1 MLYNQMKQKR
11 KAKSLISMSKVGD
24 IVNFPRL
31 LLTIGGLFCLA
42 ALSLFS
48 FTIYVNAQV
57 ALQELGG
64 QNEITETDSSGFSY
78 SWLNDNVEVI
88 YEANFV
94 DPDNT
99 YNIGGRIYM
108 DNAWNKT
115 NLVIQWNTFLNWENN
130 SAPNSN
136 RNANILWWKNNI
148 INANNITTLWWEE
161 NIIYS
166 DNVAVLWW
174 KGNNISDRN
183 ISIAWG
189 GWSIWGL
196 GWLTIPIS
204 QQITPKVLIGS
215 KNSNIWIAWTWSM
228 IIWWSGNAINSKN
241 SAILWWSENEII
253 NVSWWIIIAWQ
264 KVNVNKT
271 GLENVF
277 VFSDGRTTFQPQSS
291 NAFYLNTQKWL
302 WLNMASNREWV
313 DSKWAVSFWNINTI
327 TCNADN
333 VGLVWL
339 SGQCLYG
346 CTLSWYIS
354 TSSYWVGIPWR
365 RIPVYVWKSIS
376 DSKACNPKEN
386 SEPDYDGFCNG
397 NKPDSTRTK
406 LCDNLDPTKYVDVQF
421 SYEIREKCPA
431 NQVWEN
437 QCVYVCKEWYSFKD
451 GWCYKN
457 CKLPIS
463 LWWNLVAHG
472 TVITW
477 YTNALPNPTCLDE
490 CKSWSMQCKD
500 GNWYAGTKYVWN
512 GNSRVNGFVRLYDCT
527 TQPKTCGSEY
537 KYSTWITNATCTA
550 CTAYDVNNNK
560 CVKPWT
566 TKYKCECNAGYIMK
580 NGACRKSKCTW
591 TLPSNTTPN
600 NGKEPTKDT
609 KYYYSTNKNEPCTYS
624 CNYGYTWDGTKC
636 KKPEPKCTNPENIT
650 NAYAVQNNN
659 PEKTPITNTP
669 YYYSTD
675 NEACTFSCDND
686 KWRNP
691 IKKQCQG
698 KSNLCETTHYK
709 CKAGA
714 TSHNQSES
722 PEKYT
727 WKCINN
733 LDNSDIYQ
741 CSEIKDNNTD
751 DCGQCSKNTL
761 YACDE
766 WVLSNTGFNISNGTA
781 TRKCKW
787 ANSTVKCEMKWVT
800 IEKGCPDNYEE
811 SNGECVLKAKFCAR
825 QQKGT
830 ETIWNGKCFGEKN
843 EAWITTIQGIG
854 FGWIEWNGLNYCWE
868 SFCYKLSLE
877 PYFNNTMS
885 LNLCSISNIQEH
897 HVMSNYELF
906 IKNACKWEAY
916 GMGDDGLY
924 LTCSSPDTKA
934 PICEQIQSPGNQV
947 KQTFDSWDPQ
957 CGNKRQCP
965 DTMEI
970 PGTCTHSRNSYQ
982 FNEKY
987 IKGTRGAWKTDIP
1000 SWLVPAMWEENDLS
1014 TPWLILCQN
1023 EGSNITGNDSIT
1035 ECYEKDV
1042 QYWISCRYRDIKSAF
1057 PKQTGI
1063 DGFGNSIVP
1072 YLEDKISL
1080 TKEHICVDKKGNKI
1094 DPEQCSSKSKPEPTC
1109 WWITYQISWYNLD
1122 EQTIDSITIS
1132 GQNKTWT
1139 IDAVDEMVQL
1149 SVFNSSANESCKP
1162 WYHIPT
1168 TGEWN
1173 ELISTW
1179 EGIVWT
1185 SDVQKNLFIDSL
1197 LLSSDQTYYNGIHHP
1212 KNDYLASW
1220 GRLRTTYLQAE
1231 GLNAETNDGND
1242 NVYPLRCFKD

>member
-24 IVNFPRL
+24 IVSFPRL

-253 NVSWWIIIAWQ
+253 NISWWIIIAWQ

-327 TCNADN
+327 TCNANN

-346 CTLSWYIS
+346 CTMDTIKIQPNPLQPIWTLKTEYKRE
-354 TSSYWVGIPWR
+354 P
-365 RIPVYVWKSIS
+365 IS
-376 DSKACNPKEN
+376 DSKACNPKAN

-421 SYEIREKCPA
+421 SYEIREKCPS

-500 GNWYAGTKYVWN
+500 GNWYVGTKYIWN

-537 KYSTWITNATCTA
+537 KYSTQIANATCTP
-550 CTAYDVNNNK
+550 CTAYGVNNNQ

-566 TKYKCECNAGYIMK
+566 KKYKCECNTGYTWDGTK
-580 NGACRKSKCTW
+580 CNKKSEPKCTNPENIASANAVQNNNPEK
-591 TLPSNTTPN
+591 TPSTNTA
-600 NGKEPTKDT
+600 
-609 KYYYSTNKNEPCTYS
+609 YYYSTGNEACTFS
-624 CNYGYTWDGTKC
+624 CNDGYTWDGTKC

-659 PEKTPITNTP
+659 PEKTPIANTP

-691 IKKQCQG
+691 IKKQCQR

-741 CSEIKDNNTD
+741 CSEIKDNNTEY
-751 DCGQCSKNTL
+751 S
-761 YACDE
+761 
-766 WVLSNTGFNISNGTA
+766 
-781 TRKCKW
+781 
-787 ANSTVKCEMKWVT
+787 
-800 IEKGCPDNYEE
+800 
-811 SNGECVLKAKFCAR
+811 
-825 QQKGT
+825 
-830 ETIWNGKCFGEKN
+830 
-843 EAWITTIQGIG
+843 
-854 FGWIEWNGLNYCWE
+854 
-868 SFCYKLSLE
+868 
-877 PYFNNTMS
+877 
-885 LNLCSISNIQEH
+885 
-897 HVMSNYELF
+897 
-906 IKNACKWEAY
+906 
-916 GMGDDGLY
+916 
-924 LTCSSPDTKA
+924 
-934 PICEQIQSPGNQV
+934 
-947 KQTFDSWDPQ
+947 
-957 CGNKRQCP
+957 RQCP
-965 DTMEI
+965 STMEI
-970 PGTCTHSRNSYQ
+970 PGTCTNKWTVHSNNWSFVHPDDKPAWPAISDWIFPIHAWDGSEYVVGPWCRDITPDFIKSLTSPEQCYAGTYCNPVSQTCNPIWKCLYWDIRSAAKIDTGIDI
-982 FNEKY
+982 FWNPYEGSPY
-987 IKGTRGAWKTDIP
+987 ISMIKEPICADGSGNKADSDDKCNGQTPPVCWWIIY
-1000 SWLVPAMWEENDLS
+1000 NDE
-1014 TPWLILCQN
+1014 N
-1023 EGSNITGNDSIT
+1023 EGSETMKIFT
-1035 ECYEKDV
+1035 ENEERV
-1042 QYWISCRYRDIKSAF
+1042 
-1057 PKQTGI
+1057 
-1063 DGFGNSIVP
+1063 
-1072 YLEDKISL
+1072 
-1080 TKEHICVDKKGNKI
+1080 
-1094 DPEQCSSKSKPEPTC
+1094 
-1109 WWITYQISWYNLD
+1109 
-1122 EQTIDSITIS
+1122 
-1132 GQNKTWT
+1132 
-1139 IDAVDEMVQL
+1139 IDAVDTMYQGTWDM
-1149 SVFNSSANESCKP
+1149 NNEVCRT
-1162 WYHIPT
+1162 WYHVPT
-1168 TGEWN
+1168 SAE
-1173 ELISTW
+1173 W
-1179 EGIVWT
+1179 EGLINTW
-1185 SDVQKNLFIDSL
+1185 KNLVWEDSNGQLFRDSL
-1197 LLSSDQTYYNGIHHP
+1197 FLSYQNKAESKWWNGTMNAVKQNHYWTITSNQWLRLYP
-1212 KNDYLASW
+1212 ENLWILNNDIYQW
-1220 GRLRTTYLQAE
+1220 RTPPYQA
-1231 GLNAETNDGND
+1231 
-1242 NVYPLRCFKD
+1242 PLRCFKNKKSEGNGVRTNIGECAVKNDPYMDNCVRIYNESSCNRTSGCTWEWIGSFAGCTSELSISSVCHSLLTNNECSKIPACSRTSNKVCLKDEARCKKESITAIPSDCILPDEECMYRVHP

>member
-57 ALQELGG
+57 ALQELGGQRPWGTSTLEQRG

-421 SYEIREKCPA
+421 SYEIREKCPS

-537 KYSTWITNATCTA
+537 KYSTRITNATCTA

-566 TKYKCECNAGYIMK
+566 TKYKCECNAGYIME

-624 CNYGYTWDGTKC
+624 CNEGYPLWDGTKC

-659 PEKTPITNTP
+659 PEETPIANTP

-691 IKKQCQG
+691 IKKQCQR

-741 CSEIKDNNTD
+741 CSEIKDNNTEY
-751 DCGQCSKNTL
+751 S
-761 YACDE
+761 
-766 WVLSNTGFNISNGTA
+766 
-781 TRKCKW
+781 
-787 ANSTVKCEMKWVT
+787 
-800 IEKGCPDNYEE
+800 
-811 SNGECVLKAKFCAR
+811 
-825 QQKGT
+825 
-830 ETIWNGKCFGEKN
+830 
-843 EAWITTIQGIG
+843 
-854 FGWIEWNGLNYCWE
+854 
-868 SFCYKLSLE
+868 
-877 PYFNNTMS
+877 
-885 LNLCSISNIQEH
+885 
-897 HVMSNYELF
+897 
-906 IKNACKWEAY
+906 
-916 GMGDDGLY
+916 
-924 LTCSSPDTKA
+924 
-934 PICEQIQSPGNQV
+934 
-947 KQTFDSWDPQ
+947 
-957 CGNKRQCP
+957 RQCP
-965 DTMEI
+965 STMEI
-970 PGTCTHSRNSYQ
+970 PGTCTNKWTVHSNNWNFVHPDDKPAWSANSEWIFPIQ
-982 FNEKY
+982 
-987 IKGTRGAWKTDIP
+987 AWDGSEYVVGQWCWDI
-1000 SWLVPAMWEENDLS
+1000 
-1014 TPWLILCQN
+1014 TP
-1023 EGSNITGNDSIT
+1023 DF
-1035 ECYEKDV
+1035 
-1042 QYWISCRYRDIKSAF
+1042 IKSLTSPEQCYAGTYCN
-1057 PKQTGI
+1057 PMSQTCNHIWECLYWDIRSAAKIDTGI
-1063 DGFGNSIVP
+1063 DIVWNTYEGSP
-1072 YLEDKISL
+1072 YISMI
-1080 TKEHICVDKKGNKI
+1080 KEPICVDSNGQEVNPDK
-1094 DPEQCSSKSKPEPTC
+1094 CSNQSPTC
-1109 WWITYQISWYNLD
+1109 WWIMYYTEDEDNEDWYKLLKVFD
-1122 EQTIDSITIS
+1122 D
-1132 GQNKTWT
+1132 QNEWI
-1139 IDAVDEMVQL
+1139 IDAADTMY
-1149 SVFNSSANESCKP
+1149 SGTWDMNNEVCRT
-1162 WYHIPT
+1162 WYHVPTSAEWDGLINTWKKLVWEEINGKLFRDSLFLSYQKKAEFKIWNDTMNSVKENLYWTTT
-1168 TGEWN
+1168 TGWW
-1173 ELISTW
+1173 LYP
-1179 EGIVWT
+1179 EGPRILN
-1185 SDVQKNLFIDSL
+1185 NLQFYQWRKPS
-1197 LLSSDQTYYNGIHHP
+1197 Y
-1212 KNDYLASW
+1212 
-1220 GRLRTTYLQAE
+1220 QA
-1231 GLNAETNDGND
+1231 
-1242 NVYPLRCFKD
+1242 PLRCFKNKKSEGNGVRTNIGECAVKNDPYMDNCVRIYNESSCNLTSWCEWDWGWGIGGHCVSAFSISSDCPSLLTNNECRKNSSCSRTMNKVCVKNEAQCKVESQLEMPSVCRLDNSECE